1 MRYPSKYVLVT
12 DLDDSQ
18 FASRCSGSSMST
30 TDNHINNL
38 GNQAT
43 MHIPLGPASVLS
55 ERVWQDCIANPVAVC
70 SVKDENNSMEGN
82 ASKSLW
88 EFADPTQKTTCICTK

>member
-12 DLDDSQ
+12 DLDDDQ
-18 FASRCSGSSMST
+18 FTSRCSGTSMST

-43 MHIPLGPASVLS
+43 MHMPLGPASVLS
-55 ERVWQDCIANPVAVC
+55 ERVWQDCIANPVAQP
-70 SVKDENNSMEGN
+70 SKDEHISTEGN
-82 ASKSLW
+82 ATKSIW